1 MCASSPELLSCA
13 AIVCCHVLPNFENL
27 WGNAT
32 FQQTR
37 CEHDARVSPPV
48 YLSTTREQGTWC
60 AEHSKPWNT
69 VEHSKF
75 DCNLAHQDDNTGFVQ
90 VSETKIQGYSKSF
103 KTLSEIFQGCT
114 VASHVASLY
123 DTKVSKMYKQQSCSA
138 VHCYLCLN
146 YLIMN
151 YQRIKLCCTL
161 RM

>member
-1 MCASSPELLSCA
+1 MQLSSA
-13 AIVCCHVLPNFENL
+13 AMFFLTSKIYGAMPRFSRQGVNTTH
-27 WGNAT
+27 
-32 FQQTR
+32 
-37 CEHDARVSPPV
+37 VSPPPCICQPQE
-48 YLSTTREQGTWC
+48 SREHGAQNTLNHGT
-60 AEHSKPWNT
+60 PWNT
-69 VEHSKF
+69 LNLT
-75 DCNLAHQDDNTGFVQ
+75 NLAHQDDNTGFVQ